1 MDCFCQKLLV
11 AHQILEGLTESL
23 KQEYQKMMNGQ
34 LCGVDT
40 EATLQAQELLQNDM
54 TSMANNRTAKLWLQY
69 MAMVD
74 ILKKFIRAERTGNFN
89 LHLEATN
96 DMLPYFA
103 AAGHNS
109 YLKSAQLYLQ
119 KMSQLKTEHPDVHHH
134 LKKGLHVV
142 RRSDREWAG
151 LSTDLI
157 IEQVLCAA

>member
-1 MDCFCQKLLV
+1 
-11 AHQILEGLTESL
+11 
-23 KQEYQKMMNGQ
+23 
-34 LCGVDT
+34 
-40 EATLQAQELLQNDM
+40 M
-54 TSMANNRTAKLWLQY
+54 TSMATNRTAKLWLQY

-74 ILKKFIRAERTGNFN
+74 IPKKFIRAERTGNFN

-134 LKKGLHVV
+134 FEKGLHVV

-157 IEQVLCAA
+157 VEQVQCPA